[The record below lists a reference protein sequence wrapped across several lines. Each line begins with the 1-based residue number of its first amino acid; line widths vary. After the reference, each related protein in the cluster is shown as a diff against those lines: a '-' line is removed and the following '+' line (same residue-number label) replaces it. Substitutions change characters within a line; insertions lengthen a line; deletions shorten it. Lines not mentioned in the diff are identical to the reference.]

1 MTMTPGDLILRLL
14 FVLQTGIGVL
24 GNTFLLLTYTSTACT
39 GQAPRPTHLIL
50 TNLAVANVF
59 FLLFKGI
66 PQMILIWG
74 VTHTLGNMGCKLVT
88 YFHRTARG
96 LSLCITGHLSS
107 FQAITISPRTG
118 GWMKLKD
125 AALKKVGFSCFLCW
139 ISNLLINLFVPV
151 RVGALQHSHNATRIP
166 NFGLCST
173 SKKHTMSDAVIY
185 VILMTSSDVVFMGL
199 MLGASVYMVLLL
211 HRHHQRVR
219 HIHTLST
226 SHRFSPEAKATQTIL
241 LLATA
246 FIFFYFINSI
256 FIIYHSVF
264 SKSHIWLHHMTT
276 FLAVCYPTV
285 SPLILILRDPQTL
298 SFCSFM
304 WKKKVPNY

>member
-39 GQAPRPTHLIL
+39 GQTPRPTHLIL

-66 PQMILIWG
+66 PQIMFIWG
-74 VTHTLGNMGCKLVT
+74 VVHTLGNMGCKLVT
-88 YFHRTARG
+88 YFHRMVRG
-96 LSLCITGHLSS
+96 LSLCTTGHLSS
-107 FQAITISPRTG
+107 FQAIIISPRTG

-125 AALKKVGFSCFLCW
+125 AALKNVSFSCFLCW

-151 RVGALQHSHNATRIP
+151 HVGALQHSHNATQIR
-166 NFGLCST
+166 NFGLCSS
-173 SKKHTMSDAVIY
+173 SKKHNTFYAVIY
-185 VILMTSSDVVFMGL
+185 TILMTFPDAVFMGL

-211 HRHHQRVR
+211 HRHRQRVR

-241 LLATA
+241 LLATT
-246 FIFFYFINSI
+246 FIFFYFVNSI
-256 FIIYHSVF
+256 FMIYDSAF
-264 SKSHIWLHHMTT
+264 AKSQLWLYHVTT
-276 FLAVCYPTV
+276 FLSACYPMV
-285 SPLILILRDPQTL
+285 SPLILML
-298 SFCSFM
+298 
-304 WKKKVPNY
+304 